1 MGKYIRLIAILA
13 TLLFFT
19 GCAAKNSVSK
29 PEQKLSLENRFDFKN
44 RKKVESNVPP
54 MILPTPY
61 KKPSVFDNRYFTFSA
76 VDAPLSKLLYSI
88 ADTAKLNL
96 VIDKDIDI
104 NQPVTLTMNN
114 APLKKA
120 LDTVMDLTGYYYEVK
135 GNILH
140 IKSTMTKIFKLP
152 YIHSNTS
159 YNSKLGGDV
168 LGSNTS
174 GSTGSGEGGGSS
186 TQNLSGDFSLEYENP
201 KESNDFYAQIEEN
214 IKALISEDG
223 KYTLNKFTGTLIVHD
238 KKENIDRIEKFLESI
253 LHQSSRGVLIEA
265 KILEVILNKGHQLGV
280 DWNYVFNN
288 FAHEGTLEF
297 AQTLGLSGAVA
308 GSVRFTGDNLKFL
321 LQALKTTGDV
331 QTLSNPRI
339 RVLSGQSA
347 LILSGD
353 IVPFWE
359 KEVEYTAVS
368 SGTNTSVVPEVTYNR
383 RDVLEGISMGVTP
396 VVKDDGTILL
406 NIVPVSTYIEDIVT
420 FEDNG
425 EVVAKAPKLNIKEA
439 GTVVKARDGDLIIIG
454 GLISDIDI
462 KTTQEVPG
470 FSGLPLL
477 GNIFTKREDTKTKKE
492 LVILLRLKVV
502 DNE

>member
-1 MGKYIRLIAILA
+1 MDKYIRVVVYFLA
-13 TLLFFT
+13 FLFLT
-19 GCAAKNSVSK
+19 GCATKQPEIKSK
-29 PEQKLSLENRFDFKN
+29 SLNIDFQKERKIVQKENA
-44 RKKVESNVPP
+44 PP
-54 MILPTPY
+54 PLILPTPY
-61 KKPSVFDNRYFTFSA
+61 KKPSVFEGRYFTFSA
-76 VDAPLSKLLYSI
+76 VNAPLSKLLYSI
-88 ADTAKLNL
+88 AKSANLNL
-96 VIDKDIDI
+96 VIDKDIDVNMPI
-104 NQPVTLTMNN
+104 TITLDN

-120 LDTVMDLTGYYYEVK
+120 LDTVMDLSGYYYEIK

-140 IKSTMTKIFKLP
+140 VKSTMTKIFKLP
-152 YIHSNTS
+152 YIHTNSS
-159 YNSKLGGDV
+159 FKSKLGGDV
-168 LGSNTS
+168 LGSNDTSSGGGNS
-174 GSTGSGEGGGSS
+174 GSSGG
-186 TQNLSGDFSLEYENP
+186 TQNLSGDFSLKYDNP
-201 KESNDFYAQIEEN
+201 KESNDFYKQIEEN
-214 IKALISEDG
+214 IKALISDKG
-223 KYTLNKFTGTLIVHD
+223 KYTLNKFTGTLIVYD
-238 KKENIDRIEKFLESI
+238 KKENIQRIEKFIDTI
-253 LHQSSRGVLIEA
+253 LHQSSKGVLIEA
-265 KILEVILNKGHQLGV
+265 KILEVILNKGHQLGI

-308 GSVRFTGDNLKFL
+308 GSVRFTGDNLRFL
-321 LQALKTTGDV
+321 LQALKTSGDV

-359 KEVEYTAVS
+359 KEVEYTAVT
-368 SGTNTSVVPEVTYNR
+368 SGSNTSVVPEVTYNR

-396 VVKDDGTILL
+396 IVKDDGTILL
-406 NIVPVSTYIEDIVT
+406 NIVPVSTYIEDVIT

-439 GTVVKARDGDLIIIG
+439 GTVVKAKDDDLIIIG

-470 FSGLPLL
+470 FSNMPLL
-477 GNIFTKREDTKTKKE
+477 GKMFTKQENSKTKKE

-502 DNE
+502 NND